1 MKPEIDN
8 LKEYC
13 KKRDLLIRQ
22 YMELKDLAEEF
33 EEKAHRVSLEVEAI
47 NLLIRQIE
55 EVEPGNSHHSPSSFS
70 SS

>member
-47 NLLIRQIE
+47 NLLIQQLE
-55 EVEPGNSHHSPSSFS
+55 QVEPGHSPRSS
-70 SS
+70 

>member
-13 KKRDLLIRQ
+13 KKRDLLIQQ

-47 NLLIRQIE
+47 NLLIQQLE
-55 EVEPGNSHHSPSSFS
+55 QVEPDNSPRSS
-70 SS
+70 